1 MKDSSL
7 VVSTSSFPTQFGAH
21 QEPLIQRIRTT
32 SDLLGMLLKRDLDAR
47 YKGALLGK
55 LWPLINQAIQIVIYT
70 VVFSTIMK
78 AHVDMPELSS
88 SRLGFGIWLFT
99 GLLPWIGFAGGISA
113 SASAVISQPNFVK
126 KIVFP
131 LPLLPVVPVI
141 TAIIESLF
149 GLIPLLIVVVAVTH
163 KLHLTLLLLPVAWV
177 FQALFTIGLA
187 YVAAAITVYL
197 RDIPQSI
204 ATILN
209 VWFYLTPIIYPLSVL
224 PEPIKKFVQYGNPM
238 TAFTDVYRDLI
249 LAGRVRDPA
258 TLLCAAIWT
267 VAVFTI
273 GLTFYRRL
281 QVAFAD
287 VL

>member
-1 MKDSSL
+1 VGRK
-7 VVSTSSFPTQFGAH
+7 
-21 QEPLIQRIRTT
+21 PLFQRIRAT

-55 LWPLINQAIQIVIYT
+55 LWPLINQAVQIVIYT
-70 VVFSTIMK
+70 VVFSTIMV
-78 AHVDMPELSS
+78 AHVDMPGLNN
-88 SRLGFGIWLFT
+88 SRLAFGVWLFT

-113 SASAVISQPNFVK
+113 SATSVVSQPNFVK

-149 GLIPLLIVVVAVTH
+149 GMVPLLIVVVAITH
-163 KLHLTLLLLPVAWV
+163 KLHPTILLLPIVWV
-177 FQALFTIGLA
+177 VQALFTIGLA
-187 YVAAAITVYL
+187 YIAAAITVYL
-197 RDIPQSI
+197 RDVPQSI

-209 VWFYLTPIIYPLSVL
+209 VWFYLTPIIYPLSTL
-224 PEPIKKFVQYGNPM
+224 PAPVRKFVQFANPL
-238 TAFTDVYRDLI
+238 TAFIDVYRDLI
-249 LAGRVRDPA
+249 LAGRIRDPA
-258 TLLCAAIWT
+258 VLISAGIWT
-267 VAVFTI
+267 LVVFTI
-273 GLTFYRRL
+273 GFTLYRRL

>member
-1 MKDSSL
+1 
-7 VVSTSSFPTQFGAH
+7 
-21 QEPLIQRIRTT
+21 
-32 SDLLGMLLKRDLDAR
+32 MLLKRDLDAR

-55 LWPLINQAIQIVIYT
+55 LWPLINQAVQIVIYT

-78 AHVDMPELSS
+78 AHVDMPGLSN

-99 GLLPWIGFAGGISA
+99 GLLPWIGFAGGIST
-113 SASAVISQPNFVK
+113 SAMAVSSQPNFVK

-149 GLIPLLIVVVAVTH
+149 GLIPLLIVVVAVMRT
-163 KLHLTLLLLPVAWV
+163 LHPTILLLPIVWI

-187 YVAAAITVYL
+187 YIASAITVYL

-204 ATILN
+204 STILN

-224 PEPIKKFVQYGNPM
+224 PGPIGKFVQFVNPM
-238 TAFTDVYRDLI
+238 TAFVEVYRDLI
-249 LAGRVRDPA
+249 LAGTIRHPA
-258 TLLCAAIWT
+258 VLACAGIWT
-267 VAVFTI
+267 AVVFTI
-273 GLTFYRRL
+273 GFAFYRRL

>member
-1 MKDSSL
+1 M
-7 VVSTSSFPTQFGAH
+7 STSSFPTQVDLRRK
-21 QEPLIQRIRTT
+21 PLLQRIRTT
-32 SDLLGMLLKRDLDAR
+32 LDLLGMLLKRDLDAR

-55 LWPLINQAIQIVIYT
+55 LWPLINQAVQIVIYT
-70 VVFSTIMK
+70 VVFSTIMV
-78 AHVDMPELSS
+78 AHVDIPGLNNSK
-88 SRLGFGIWLFT
+88 LAFGVWLFT

-113 SASAVISQPNFVK
+113 SATAVISQPNFVK

-141 TAIIESLF
+141 TALIESLF
-149 GLIPLLIVVVAVTH
+149 GLLPLLIVVVAITH
-163 KLHLTLLLLPVAWV
+163 KLQPTILLLPIVWV
-177 FQALFTIGLA
+177 VQALFTIGLA

-209 VWFYLTPIIYPLSVL
+209 VWFYLTPIIYPLSTL
-224 PEPIKKFVQYGNPM
+224 PAPVRRFVKFANPM
-238 TAFTDVYRDLI
+238 TAFVDVYRALT
-249 LAGRVRDPA
+249 LAGEIRDPA
-258 TLLCAAIWT
+258 VLLCAGIWT
-267 VAVFTI
+267 VVVFVVGFT
-273 GLTFYRRL
+273 LYRRL